1 LFATEELSVDTTFS
15 FGFVLRASHDEKF
28 GKSAMYLNSRGKI
41 AVIEDPEFFIELFS
55 QMSPFLIGA
64 LGDDGKAIGNVTVGG
79 NNDHSLTFTV
89 HPFRSTDLNTTITLN
104 CAQLERLRTR
114 YISNMQYH
122 LRTLKRIELLAVESF
137 RGIMSEA
144 RTYAQGQ
151 CSACKS
157 FASHERRH
165 NCIEAADQRLR
176 KVLREAMD
184 GSRKWT
190 HGAATS
196 KIIMRLAPHIEF
208 FRQHLRDSMK
218 INMYMCNAYKI
229 NPFPNYVL

>member
-1 LFATEELSVDTTFS
+1 MFSTEELRVDTTFS

-41 AVIEDPEFFIELFS
+41 AVLEDPECFIELFS
-55 QMSPFLIGA
+55 QVSPFLICA
-64 LGDDGKAIGNVTVGG
+64 LGDDGKAVGNVTVVS
-79 NNDHSLTFTV
+79 NYDHSLNFTV
-89 HPFRSTDLNTTITLN
+89 HPFCLTDLNTTITLN
-104 CAQLERLRTR
+104 CAQLECLRTR

-122 LRTLKRIELLAVESF
+122 LRTLKRIELLAVETF
-137 RGIMSEA
+137 RGIVSEA
-144 RTYAQGQ
+144 RTHAQGQ

-157 FASHERRH
+157 FAPHERRH
-165 NCIEAADQRLR
+165 NCIEVSDERLR
-176 KVLREAMD
+176 KVLKEAMD

-208 FRQHLRDSMK
+208 LRQHLRDSMK
-218 INMYMCNAYKI
+218 INMYMCNAFKI
-229 NPFPNYVL
+229 NPFPSYVL